1 MMNSFHTTIIDDCI
15 IKLAITRGEES
26 FEICL
31 APRVAVELVSRL
43 TQGQTIE
50 LPAKRIEGDEACYA
64 LQYSTVPEDGKA
76 AALHITGD
84 ADVMITNQP
93 ALYQLANRLVRM
105 ANDADKLNRYAVLND
120 AIAVASLATGSLEI
134 IGAPNSR
141 PEGGDNQYARLG
153 TDDLASIYVLSAW
166 LQAKALN

>member
-1 MMNSFHTTIIDDCI
+1 MMNRFHTTIVDDCLI
-15 IKLAITRGEES
+15 QLTIAHGDES

-43 TQGQTIE
+43 AQGQTIE
-50 LPAKRIEGDEACYA
+50 LPAQRIAGEDACYA
-64 LQYSTVPEDGKA
+64 LQYNTVPENGEA
-76 AALHITGD
+76 AALHVTGD
-84 ADVMITNQP
+84 ADFRITNQS
-93 ALYQLANRLVRM
+93 ALYQLANRLVKM
-105 ANDADKLNRYAVLND
+105 ANDTDKFNRYAVLND
-120 AIAVASLATGSLEI
+120 GIAVASLTTGSLEI

-153 TDDLASIYVLSAW
+153 TDDLTSIYVLSAW